1 MTCDRMQLE
10 YQALRTSLDAYIRQ
24 RFDLTVVVVTA
35 TAGLFSYGFVRQN
48 GPIFLCSY
56 LLVGIGVWHAWFV
69 GYTVQRMGAYLRVFH
84 EDDGD
89 SGWETRLTRFR
100 GIHATSMPHVGVL
113 AHQLG
118 YWGIA
123 FVASLCAAFYLSG
136 WHRFVW
142 PTAAF
147 ASFSVVNWVIYG
159 RITRRYRSGDGQV
172 IATWHAVRDE
182 EKKQVPP
189 TQRGWGSRGEHQ
201 DRSREQGS
209 S

>member
-1 MTCDRMQLE
+1 MTPNRIHLE

-35 TAGLFSYGFVRQN
+35 TVALFGYGFVRQN
-48 GPIFLCSY
+48 GAIFLCSY
-56 LLVGIGVWHAWFV
+56 VLLGLGVWHAWFV

-84 EDDGD
+84 EDDGH

-100 GIHATSMPHVGVL
+100 AIHPASMPHVGVL

-123 FVASLCAAFYLSG
+123 LAASVCAAVYLSG
-136 WHRFVW
+136 WHRFAW
-142 PTAAF
+142 PTAVF
-147 ASFSVVNWVIYG
+147 ACFSLLNWVIYA
-159 RITRRYRSGDGQV
+159 RITHRYRSGDGQV

-182 EKKQVPP
+182 EKKQLHS
-189 TQRGWGSRGEHQ
+189 TQRGSGGSDEN
-201 DRSREQGS
+201 
-209 S
+209 